1 MEALREALGGDWV
14 HPEVCRAI
22 SESRAGT
29 GTIGTTYRRDP
40 SRDTLNRRKAGD
52 PF

>member
-14 HPEVCRAI
+14 HLEVCRAI
-22 SESRAGT
+22 LESRAGT
-29 GTIGTTYRRDP
+29 GMIGTTYRRGP